1 MWLRLRAGCVL
12 LFSGHFLGQ
21 GRMEKE
27 SVERE
32 RGRGREAT
40 RKTGQEPKTRREGR
54 EKVPGAPRVPTKHP
68 ARTPHE
74 NLLNDAVN
82 TDRQRNRGDLPR
94 VRRRQCCHS
103 TDQGMGDR
111 SGDRRGSSHAPLTAP
126 GVCSLTPRS
135 GRWTPRGNLGEGG
148 ERSSGRWLQGTGR
161 LQPHGHQEPPPQ
173 GGGLGRGCVTTLTVS
188 DGRQFQDGVKGAF
201 QVRHLLWKRKAP

>member
-1 MWLRLRAGCVL
+1 MWLRLRAGCVV

-32 RGRGREAT
+32 RKRSRGHEKDR
-40 RKTGQEPKTRREGR
+40 TGAQDAERRAGESPRG
-54 EKVPGAPRVPTKHP
+54 PRVPTKHP
-68 ARTPHE
+68 TRTPRE
-74 NLLNDAVN
+74 NLLNDAVS

-94 VRRRQCCHS
+94 VRRHRCCHS
-103 TDQGMGDR
+103 TDRGMGDR

-161 LQPHGHQEPPPQ
+161 LQPHSHQEPPPQ